1 MNQTEK
7 RIHLIQELLHE
18 KRKYFYKKIP
28 KEEQKQKDMLR
39 SLLNVRK
46 PAAISDEFIKI
57 QNEYMQEELKQKG
70 IIDISSLQPIRKGI
84 YLWKGDI
91 STIRCDAIVN
101 AADYG
106 MTGCYIPLHPCVD
119 NCIHS
124 AAGIELRQACA
135 EIIKKQG
142 HKEKIGGA
150 KITPAFNLPCK
161 YVLHT
166 VGPVVH
172 GWLTKK
178 DKRQL
183 ASCYCSCLELAEKKD
198 IHSIAFCCIS
208 TGRFHFPND
217 EAAKIAVK
225 TVKEFQTHSEI
236 EVVFNVFKD
245 EDYKIYKNILGND

>member
-1 MNQTEK
+1 MVQQERLIYLLK
-7 RIHLIQELLHE
+7 ELIQE
-18 KRKYFYKKIP
+18 KRKYFYKRIP

-46 PAAISDEFIKI
+46 PAAISDEFIKM
-57 QNEYMQEELKQKG
+57 QNEYMQEELNRKG
-70 IIDISSLQPIRKGI
+70 IIDTSSLQLIRKGI

-91 STIRCDAIVN
+91 STLRCDAIVN
-101 AADYG
+101 AADRG

-124 AAGIELRQACA
+124 AAGIELRLACDKLIQ
-135 EIIKKQG
+135 EQG

-150 KITPAFNLPCK
+150 KITPSFNLPCK

-172 GWLTKK
+172 GWLTKRNK
-178 DKRQL
+178 EQL
-183 ASCYCSCLELAEKKD
+183 ASCYRSCLKLAEASD
-198 IHSIAFCCIS
+198 IKSLAFCCIS

-217 EAAKIAVK
+217 KAAEIAVR
-225 TVKEFQTHSEI
+225 TVTEYQKQSDMKVIFA
-236 EVVFNVFKD
+236 VFKD
-245 EDYKIYKNILGND
+245 IDYEIYKKLLKK

>member
-7 RIHLIQELLHE
+7 RIHLIQELLQK

-28 KEEQKQKDMLR
+28 KEEEKQKDIT
-39 SLLNVRK
+39 
-46 PAAISDEFIKI
+46 A
-57 QNEYMQEELKQKG
+57 
-70 IIDISSLQPIRKGI
+70 ISSLQPIREGI

-91 STIRCDAIVN
+91 STLCCNAIVN
-101 AADYG
+101 AADRG

-150 KITPAFNLPCK
+150 KITPAYNLPCK

-166 VGPVVH
+166 VGPIVH
-172 GWLTKK
+172 GWLTKENK
-178 DKRQL
+178 KQL
-183 ASCYCSCLELAEKKD
+183 ASCYRSCLELAEKKN
-198 IHSIAFCCIS
+198 IQSIAFCCIS
-208 TGRFHFPND
+208 TVQMMRLQ
-217 EAAKIAVK
+217 KS
-225 TVKEFQTHSEI
+225 Q
-236 EVVFNVFKD
+236 
-245 EDYKIYKNILGND
+245 